1 MCASAALKS
10 QSGNNARSA
19 RQGRMCS
26 SQIDQGTGK
35 VSKEFKQP
43 MNRKFTALLFAT
55 VFVSM
60 AAFAQAP
67 ATSAPAG
74 PAPTKIGIIN
84 LQEAIVRTNE
94 GARDLKALQDKF
106 QPKRT
111 ELESL
116 SKELDGLKQQLN
128 TQGDKLNDEAK
139 ANLARSIETKQKTYQ
154 RTLEDAQGDFNNQQG
169 EIANHIGGKLLEV
182 LDKYAKENG
191 YAVVLNVSDP
201 QQTSVVWAGPQIDL
215 TAQIVTAYNA
225 QSNVPA
231 PAAAT
236 PAAKA
241 PAAPRPTATTKPA
254 PTTPRKP

>member
-1 MCASAALKS
+1 
-10 QSGNNARSA
+10 
-19 RQGRMCS
+19 MCS

-35 VSKEFKQP
+35 VSKEFKQT
-43 MNRKFTALLFAT
+43 MNRKFTAILIAT

-67 ATSAPAG
+67 AASAPAG

-94 GARDLKALQDKF
+94 GQRDLKVLQDKF
-106 QPKRT
+106 QPRRT

-139 ANLARSIETKQKTYQ
+139 ASLARNIEFKQKTYQ

-169 EIANHIGGKLLEV
+169 EIANRIGSKLLEV

-201 QQTSVVWAGPQIDL
+201 QQTSVVWAGPQVDL

-231 PAAAT
+231 PAAT

-241 PAAPRPTATTKPA
+241 PSATRPAATAKPA
-254 PTTPRKP
+254 PATPPKR